1 MSDKPIMAF
10 KGYYRF
16 LSNFYP
22 ARIFYAGEVYR
33 TNEHAYQAAKS
44 SSVSQREMIQKIT
57 SPGKAKR
64 IGNKLILR
72 EDWESIKLETMRYL
86 VRQKFF
92 NHSSLAKLLVET
104 GDREI
109 IEGNTWN
116 DTYWGMCK
124 GYGDNHMGKI
134 LMEVRADVGKPIL

>member
-1 MSDKPIMAF
+1 MTDKPIMAF

-22 ARIFYAGEVYR
+22 ARVLYKNMNFR
-33 TNEHAYQAAKS
+33 TVEHAFQAAKS
-44 SSVSQREMIQKIT
+44 TSLSQRELIGEIV

-64 IGNKLILR
+64 LGAQLILR
-72 EDWESIKLETMRYL
+72 EDWESVKLETMEFL

-92 NHSSLAKLLVET
+92 NHPSLAKLLTET
-104 GDREI
+104 GDREL

-134 LMEVRADVGKPIL
+134 LMRVRANVGKPIL